1 MGMKANFQNKFQQD
15 WETSLREE
23 TINNIKS
30 YIHGVD
36 LDIKNRLQ
44 DQEIVIPD
52 QVKSMANWLYGE
64 MTGGNGEEGSDGSEG
79 SESDLINMT
88 FDLDNYDEF
97 LDGLVDEM
105 EDVVG
110 DIFEEGDIAE

>member
-1 MGMKANFQNKFQQD
+1 
-15 WETSLREE
+15 
-23 TINNIKS
+23 
-30 YIHGVD
+30 
-36 LDIKNRLQ
+36 
-44 DQEIVIPD
+44 
-52 QVKSMANWLYGE
+52 MANWLYGE
-64 MTGGNGEEGSDGSEG
+64 MTGGNGEEGSEE
-79 SESDLINMT
+79 SESDLTNLT